1 MEKNVTIIDETGKK
15 IGSTYPKRAEGLVK
29 KGRAEYV
36 SDFCIRMPNAHVPA
50 VVDKEITMEDKNM
63 SKVIGFDA
71 RGFKIDPTCK
81 GNNVASRMMV
91 TDALGNNV
99 EAYEIGDLG
108 NSWTQ
113 ISCDIDVEEN
123 EDYEFLFA
131 ETGDIDPKNS
141 FNAVFRFIVMPIHE
155 NPDLKKNENTPD
167 WMKASKQEE
176 APNDDWENRYQYN
189 LIRRMYKPTMEK
201 RWRDSSIR
209 FYRIPFNTGDAKKIR
224 FVFVAFNRP
233 FIIYPVKNF
242 EAYSELEDYIPGQD
256 FFWKDRPFGNKGF
269 KGGKFGPDGFK
280 GFSWKPENSAGF
292 KEAEAFMGNVSAA
305 IGKAVKEAMK
315 EFENLH
321 KGFCENGNREWKQ
334 SRNPYSSDNNVK
346 DIEGLA
352 RRLRGMVNGSD
363 LEVANT
369 TIGDCEGDIPG
380 CGVPVTGSR
389 FELGNST
396 LSGDAFALILKKLDV
411 GCCVDAGN
419 VTIGRINHPGFY
431 ESLKGRAYACRI
443 DLGNGTLS
451 ETALAAILIKI
462 GDASNVDLSN
472 ASIEACDDVDIPED
486 IFTGRE
492 HVVINLSNATIPGR
506 MYEII
511 KNGLKEGELS
521 DENLTII

>member
-15 IGSTYPKRAEGLVK
+15 LGSTYPKRAEGLVK

-50 VVDKEITMEDKNM
+50 VVDKEITMEDKDM

-99 EAYEIGDLG
+99 EAYEIGDQW

-131 ETGDIDPKNS
+131 ETGDIDPKDS
-141 FNAVFRFIVMPIHE
+141 SNAVFRFIVMPIHE

-176 APNDDWENRYQYN
+176 AANDDWENRFQYN
-189 LIRRMYKPTMEK
+189 LIRRMYRPTMEK
-201 RWRDSSIR
+201 CWKDSSIR

-233 FIIYPVKNF
+233 FTIYPVKNF
-242 EAYSELEDYIPGQD
+242 EAYSEMEDYIPGQD
-256 FFWKDRPFGNKGF
+256 FFRKDHPFGNKGF

-280 GFSWKPENSAGF
+280 GFNWRPENSAGF
-292 KEAEAFMGNVSAA
+292 KEAEAFMGNISAS
-305 IGKAVKEAMK
+305 IGKAVRDAFK
-315 EFENLH
+315 EFENLQ
-321 KGFCENGNREWKQ
+321 KGFCENGNRDRKHNK
-334 SRNPYSSDNNVK
+334 NPYSSDTVK
-346 DIEGLA
+346 DIESLA
-352 RRLRGMVNGSD
+352 KQLRGMYNGTD
-363 LEVANT
+363 IEVANT
-369 TIGDCEGDIPG
+369 TVGECQGEIPG
-380 CGVPVTGSR
+380 CGVPVTGCR

-419 VTIGRINHPGFY
+419 VRIGRIAHTGFF
-431 ESLKGRAYACRI
+431 ESLKGRAYAARI
-443 DLGNGTLS
+443 DLGNATID

-472 ASIEACDDVDIPED
+472 ATIEACDDVDIPED

-492 HVVINLSNATIPGR
+492 HVVINLSNATIPR
-506 MYEII
+506 RIYDII
-511 KNGLKEGELS
+511 KGGLKEGELT
-521 DENLTII
+521 DENFTII

>member
-50 VVDKEITMEDKNM
+50 VVDNEITMEDKNM

>member
-50 VVDKEITMEDKNM
+50 VVDNEITMEDKDM

-71 RGFKIDPTCK
+71 RGFKIDPTSK

-113 ISCDIDVEEN
+113 ISCEIDVEEN

-131 ETGDIDPKNS
+131 ETGDIDPKNEFS
-141 FNAVFRFIVMPIHE
+141 AVFRFIVMPIHG
-155 NPDLKKNENTPD
+155 NPDVKAPD
-167 WMKASKQEE
+167 WMKTSKQEE
-176 APNDDWENRYQYN
+176 NSQDDWDNRYQYN
-189 LIRRMYKPTMEK
+189 LIRRMYRPTMEK
-201 RWRDSSIR
+201 CWKDSSIR
-209 FYRIPFNTGDAKKIR
+209 FYRIPFNTGDARKVR
-224 FVFVAFNRP
+224 FVFVAFKRP

-256 FFWKDRPFGNKGF
+256 FFRKDRPFGNKGF
-269 KGGKFGPDGFK
+269 RGGKFGPEGFK
-280 GFSWKPENSAGF
+280 GFTWNPENSAGF
-292 KEAEAFMGNVSAA
+292 KEAEAFMGNISAA
-305 IGKAVKEAMK
+305 IGKAVKDAMR
-315 EFENLH
+315 EFENLQ
-321 KGFCENGNREWKQ
+321 KGFCEKGKREWKQ
-334 SRNPYSSDNNVK
+334 SRNPYSSDHNVK

-352 RRLRGMVNGSD
+352 RLLRGMVNGSD
-363 LEVANT
+363 LDIGNS
-369 TIGDCEGDIPG
+369 TIDDGEGDIPG

-419 VTIGRINHPGFY
+419 VTIGRIAHPGFF
-431 ESLKGRAYACRI
+431 ESLKGRAYAAKI
-443 DLGNGTLS
+443 DLGNATLD

-472 ASIEACDDVDIPED
+472 ATVEECDDVDIPED

-492 HVVINLSNATIPGR
+492 HVVINLSNATIPQR
-506 MYEII
+506 IYDII
-511 KNGLKEGELS
+511 KNGLKEGELT

>member
-50 VVDKEITMEDKNM
+50 VVDNEITMEDKYM

-411 GCCVDAGN
+411 GCCVNAGN